1 MVNARLAPA
10 APAPAAPAPAAPAPA
25 APVSAASVASAPGSA
40 PAQRGAQGITPI
52 HVEFNICTRPKGT
65 PGKDKF
71 QLKEVLGL
79 SSPVYSSILINVHD
93 IGVAAR
99 LNMTETISKQNKY
112 LLRKVYDTIIDYYPG
127 LLKYENPYWV
137 PEALTYVMLKSCV
150 DRHKN
155 NQRAVANPK
164 NPKHSPKSLLKRQKA
179 RREAQRKSALD
190 RAAAR
195 RAAKAAAALEN
206 PDESIE
212 DMIKG
217 MNNTTIDGDDDDVE
231 MAIDGPLLPPDLTRT
246 GKKTQPIESRDLAQA
261 GPTATEPGAN
271 PIAASTPVRPKRFR
285 PAVRPPPSEDV
296 SVADPVSVPASNL
309 VTSTAGSS
317 PSAPTANSASA
328 PAPDSAAA
336 PESSAPA
343 PAPKSAT
350 ATAGS
355 APAPGSVSAPGP
367 AHLLNPAD
375 ADVAALLAAGKG
387 AYCRVSAD
395 LLPLGSVDLF
405 NDDGELSEA
414 TESDT
419 NAKAKGTNG
428 GAKSK
433 SATTG
438 KKGAATSKKGAAA
451 NKKAASTAKSATT
464 SAAKGSGAKAKSQ
477 TQPQTAT
484 TARRTTRSSAKA

>member
-1 MVNARLAPA
+1 MVNAQLAP
-10 APAPAAPAPAAPAPA
+10 APAPA

-40 PAQRGAQGITPI
+40 PALRGAQGITPI

-79 SSPVYSSILINVHD
+79 SSPVYLSILI
-93 IGVAAR
+93 I
-99 LNMTETISKQNKY
+99 E
-112 LLRKVYDTIIDYYPG
+112 YYPG
-127 LLKYENPYWV
+127 ILKYENPYWV

-164 NPKHSPKSLLKRQKA
+164 KPKHSPKSLLKRQKA

-190 RAAAR
+190 RAAAW

-217 MNNTTIDGDDDDVE
+217 MNNTTIDGDDDNVE

-246 GKKTQPIESRDLAQA
+246 GKKTKPIKSRDLAQA
-261 GPTATEPGAN
+261 GPTATEPGAD
-271 PIAASTPVRPKRFR
+271 PIAASTPVPPKRFR
-285 PAVRPPPSEDV
+285 RPAVHPPPPADA
-296 SVADPVSVPASNL
+296 SVADPASVPVSSL
-309 VTSTAGSS
+309 VASTAGSP
-317 PSAPTANSASA
+317 PSATTADSGSA
-328 PAPDSAAA
+328 PAPESAAA
-336 PESSAPA
+336 PGSAAA
-343 PAPKSAT
+343 PAPKSA
-350 ATAGS
+350 AAAGS
-355 APAPGSVSAPGP
+355 AQAPQSVPPSGP

-395 LLPLGSVDLF
+395 LLPLGSIDLF
-405 NDDGELSEA
+405 DDGKLSEA
-414 TESDT
+414 AESDSG
-419 NAKAKGTNG
+419 AKAKGANG

-438 KKGAATSKKGAAA
+438 KKGAATSKKGTAT